1 MRRYVIIV
9 LALAWT
15 LSGCT
20 LGLIEAARQS
30 MESTEKE
37 AKDQRLADLGHAAL
51 LSGNYGLAEAYLEA
65 ALEINPE
72 NPYVLH
78 NLGVVYYNTNRPDKA
93 RELYAKLVAF
103 DPAGAAV
110 AASRDE
116 PAANV
121 APNVALDADR
131 IIRTRLDTAP
141 PPNVSPNVSPNVA
154 LNVDHVTQ
162 RRRLGPAVPVS
173 GELSGE
179 LGGEPGGEIDL
190 AVLDRFTTLAHLR
203 DAGLI
208 TRAEYEKRRGANLG
222 ALAPLTGPPPSSVLA
237 RPALPTR
244 DVIDRLRT
252 ITAFRAVGAL
262 NDAEFAAERTAILDA
277 LMPATGGPKRL
288 AVVLPDAAGQGDG
301 ERAALMA
308 RAGPASPPTAAIE
321 AEPAPPP
328 PGEKPSALRT
338 ASAARESASASRDG
352 SGFGVHVASYRT
364 PERARR
370 GWDVLYAEH
379 GEVLEGLKPRIARV
393 DLGADTG
400 VFFRLRAGP
409 LGDEAA
415 AWALCQE
422 LKHRDVYC
430 APSVY

>member
-20 LGLIEAARQS
+20 LGLMEAARQS

-65 ALEINPE
+65 ALEINPD

-103 DPAGAAV
+103 DPASAAT
-110 AASRDE
+110 AASQDE

-131 IIRTRLDTAP
+131 IIKTRLDPAP
-141 PPNVSPNVSPNVA
+141 PPNVAPNVA
-154 LNVDHVTQ
+154 LNVDHITQ
-162 RRRLGPAVPVS
+162 RRRPGPAAPVG

-179 LGGEPGGEIDL
+179 LRGEIDL

-208 TRAEYEKRRGANLG
+208 TRAEYEKRRSANLG

-321 AEPAPPP
+321 AEPVPPP
-328 PGEKPSALRT
+328 PGEKPRAIHT
-338 ASAARESASASRDG
+338 ASAARQDASASRDG

-379 GEVLEGLKPRIARV
+379 GDVLEGLKPRIARV
-393 DLGADTG
+393 DLGPDTG